1 MMLSR
6 FATVLSRRG
15 GASVPASSI
24 SIAARS
30 ITTHSQLPEEH
41 KMIYEMCRKFADEE
55 LAPNAGKWDQNHEF
69 PKEAVTQLSELGLMG
84 LCTPEECG
92 GSGLDA
98 MSYAIAM
105 EEISRGCASVGV
117 IMSAHNSLFLSPI
130 QSFGTPAQHEQWIT
144 PFTGSDGLK
153 VGCFGLSEPGNGSD
167 AGAASTTAVKDGD
180 SWIINGTKA
189 WITNAHEASA
199 ALVFAT
205 TDKSLK

>member
-1 MMLSR
+1 MLSR
-6 FATVLSRRG
+6 LASKTSSCLSRR
-15 GASVPASSI
+15 SMLQ
-24 SIAARS
+24 AATRS

-55 LAPNAGKWDQNHEF
+55 LAPNAREWDQKHEF
-69 PKEAVTQLSELGLMG
+69 PKAAVGQLAELGLMG
-84 LCTPEECG
+84 INVPEELG
-92 GSGLDA
+92 GSGLDT

-117 IMSAHNSLFLSPI
+117 IMSAHNSLYLYPI
-130 QSFGTPAQHEQWIT
+130 MAYGTPDQQAQWVT
-144 PFTGSDGLK
+144 PFAGGEESLK

-167 AGAASTTAVKDGD
+167 AGAASTTATKDGND
-180 SWIINGTKA
+180 WILNGTKA

-199 ALVFAT
+199 SVVFAT